1 MSYYDPLHLVSKA
14 LELTQSSVKNNPW
27 STRTPDPTRVETILR
42 STPDACANI
51 TTAVDLKT
59 CIDTYCAN
67 QSHHGIVNPD
77 LKLDR
82 FHTSLQGALKSPA
95 IAGLSQKAIVG
106 KVLDSYKGFLC
117 KDQPPPPGATVPI
130 PASVPVQVDLPDEAP
145 VRSENCGYAAS
156 IPPETKPGWW
166 LVLGGFLGI
175 LAFRAAQTAT
185 GAFFLFFE
193 PENHTSRPNI
203 T

>member
-14 LELTQSSVKNNPW
+14 LELTQPSVKNNPW
-27 STRTPDPTRVETILR
+27 STRTPDPTRVESILR

-59 CIDTYCAN
+59 CIDTYSAN

-117 KDQPPPPGATVPI
+117 KDQPPPPGAPARVPSWA
-130 PASVPVQVDLPDEAP
+130 PKTLALPDDAP
-145 VRSENCGYAAS
+145 IKSGGCAYTAS
-156 IPPETKPGWW
+156 LPPKTQVGWW
-166 LVLGGFLGI
+166 GVLGGFLGI
-175 LAFRAAQTAT
+175 IAFHAAQAAT

-193 PENHTSRPNI
+193 PKNHTSRPNI